1 MPSNGSAA
9 SISLPM
15 QRMSNCPCENFNQ
28 VSVFMMSEVHIH
40 VVEWQHI
47 KNFKKMTKQP
57 LISRWGSWDK
67 YVIDCVQAWHL
78 QRQVSPLIKGLTNTV
93 CKWRNKRFFFSHLCH
108 LHSFL
113 LFISN
118 SQVAFFWR
126 YEVHSGHL
134 QKFPTPVRSTHLHW
148 TMPMGKKIKD
158 TCTLTRR
165 REKKEQ
171 YCYK

>member
-9 SISLPM
+9 SISLLM
-15 QRMSNCPCENFNQ
+15 QRMSNCPCKNVNQ

-47 KNFKKMTKQP
+47 KNFKKITKQP

-93 CKWRNKRFFFSHLCH
+93 CKWRNKRFFFLSFMPSTFFPSFHFKLPSSLFLEIWGSFRTPTKVSHARPIHTFTL
-108 LHSFL
+108 
-113 LFISN
+113 N
-118 SQVAFFWR
+118 DAD
-126 YEVHSGHL
+126 
-134 QKFPTPVRSTHLHW
+134 
-148 TMPMGKKIKD
+148 GKKN
-158 TCTLTRR
+158 
-165 REKKEQ
+165 
-171 YCYK
+171 